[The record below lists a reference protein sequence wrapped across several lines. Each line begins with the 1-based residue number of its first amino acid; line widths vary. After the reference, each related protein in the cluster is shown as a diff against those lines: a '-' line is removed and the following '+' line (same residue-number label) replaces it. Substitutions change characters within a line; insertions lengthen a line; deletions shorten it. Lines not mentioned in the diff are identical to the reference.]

1 MLFPLP
7 VFIDSVKF
15 LFLNKSRA
23 FAAAI
28 ARAEAFGPAEDT
40 VDDDVLNKLLKSVR
54 IGSDCCSMECWIEWT
69 VCGWFPIPVRLVAR
83 KCLICADISFFDDV
97 GGVGDLRLRS

>member
-15 LFLNKSRA
+15 LFLSKSRA

-28 ARAEAFGPAEDT
+28 ARAEALGPAEDP
-40 VDDDVLNKLLKSVR
+40 VDEDVVLNKLLKSVR
-54 IGSDCCSMECWIEWT
+54 IGSDDCSMECWAIECT
-69 VCGWFPIPVRLVAR
+69 V
-83 KCLICADISFFDDV
+83 
-97 GGVGDLRLRS
+97 